1 MIWLIIGIIAM
12 IILIIYI
19 WRENLWVGIVE
30 CILMSTV
37 ALVMGSLTI
46 LLVCIISSGV
56 VSNGDA
62 FEFEQVEDIPII
74 ALKDNQNIEGHFYL
88 AGGYVN
94 EELYY
99 YYATE
104 TEFGYKTEK
113 IKADN
118 TYIKYTDEQ
127 PHIER
132 YEGDFAE
139 TWRYLWG
146 FPMCVDRYIIYCPEG
161 TVDETFLIDLE

>member
-37 ALVMGSLTI
+37 AFVLSSLTI

-56 VSNGDA
+56 VSSGDV

-113 IKADN
+113 VKADN
-118 TYIKYTDEQ
+118 AYIKYTDEQ

-132 YEGDFAE
+132 YEGDFADA
-139 TWRYLWG
+139 WRYLWG
-146 FPMCVDRYIIYCPEG
+146 VPMCLDRYIIYCPEG